1 MPIPNHVNHFQHP
14 NQTRNLRNPSQIVY
28 PGVNVSSQDGISDQ
42 NSFANKNKWI
52 CDIPIFLVLGP
63 DYSNVTL
70 RLSTFT
76 IPAIDMGTDKVMY
89 RGVEIERPTHT
100 MQPGSK
106 EITFNYYIK
115 SDWTDYRALYNWCMN
130 NAPINKGA
138 NALDTGNVN
147 ANGLLRT
154 CDIDVTLLS
163 PYKKRI
169 VGFRFKNCWIKSFS
183 DLQLAYDGADE
194 LQHSFTVTYTNFVIL
209 DLNGLESQI
218 KSPVAKDAREQA
230 IADSK
235 RRASEEFLSRYG
247 NSHQFQTYGDSQGNT
262 FGSSSR

>member
-1 MPIPNHVNHFQHP
+1 
-14 NQTRNLRNPSQIVY
+14 
-28 PGVNVSSQDGISDQ
+28 
-42 NSFANKNKWI
+42 
-52 CDIPIFLVLGP
+52 
-63 DYSNVTL
+63 
-70 RLSTFT
+70 
-76 IPAIDMGTDKVMY
+76 
-89 RGVEIERPTHT
+89 
-100 MQPGSK
+100 
-106 EITFNYYIK
+106 
-115 SDWTDYRALYNWCMN
+115 MN
-130 NAPINKGA
+130 NAPINKRA

-218 KSPVAKDAREQA
+218 KSPVAKDARE
-230 IADSK
+230 
-235 RRASEEFLSRYG
+235 
-247 NSHQFQTYGDSQGNT
+247 
-262 FGSSSR
+262 